1 MCCVWPW
8 CYVYHSFKYYN
19 LSLVLYAADLGSYG
33 GLDIQ
38 ECKEREAV
46 LQAISLRDYDP
57 MHNTADPFLPEWCSF
72 RVCSI
77 TRGTMTNVAVYV
89 HIIKF
94 NR

>member
-1 MCCVWPW
+1 M
-8 CYVYHSFKYYN
+8 YITLKYYN
-19 LSLVLYAADLGSYG
+19 LLLVLYAAVLGSYG
-33 GLDIQ
+33 GLHIQ

-46 LQAISLRDYDP
+46 FQAISSRDYDP
-57 MHNTADPFLPEWCSF
+57 MHNTADPFVPEWCSF

-89 HIIKF
+89 HSINF